1 MASETKRA
9 GEVDALLGGET
20 IGGDGAIGL
29 DGDGDQVAAGRVG
42 VADLEGGAPV
52 DAVVPELPSVTDV

>member
-1 MASETKRA
+1 M
-9 GEVDALLGGET
+9 LGGET